1 MQSRLCLR
9 VTARGDSSVTQLSP
23 KRSRINLFYVTGFS
37 FQCKVNPKYL
47 KSSSSVADGVM
58 ATKDMLT
65 LAYVDLMQNTMLSD
79 GVKPVGSKAWF
90 IRNGIRLVNHLN
102 ALHTSFMG
110 SNHRIV
116 GWDEHW
122 LPSSLN
128 RRVRRLTD
136 HYHVM
141 AKQKLFLSLHRIHC
155 KVRSAK
161 SKSSKYL
168 RIQNGHRVI

>member
-1 MQSRLCLR
+1 M
-9 VTARGDSSVTQLSP
+9 
-23 KRSRINLFYVTGFS
+23 
-37 FQCKVNPKYL
+37 NPKYL

-65 LAYVDLMQNTMLSD
+65 LAYVDLLHNTMLSD

-102 ALHTSFMG
+102 ALYASFMG
-110 SNHRIV
+110 SKHRIV
-116 GWDEHW
+116 GWDEQW
-122 LPSSLN
+122 LPSTPN

-141 AKQKLFLSLHRIHC
+141 VKQKLFLSLHRIHC

-161 SKSSKYL
+161 SKSSKYF